1 MPPYDSAVDQRFS
14 TSAHVTLMRLRMQ
27 QMAKL
32 IAASAVRELSVAQR
46 RPLHLV
52 DIGGGPAMD
61 AIDALILLAQA
72 SRELLKRPIV
82 IHVLDLDDTG
92 AFFGQA
98 ALAELKRAGGQLHG
112 FNIEF
117 RHQDY
122 DWRATALLEELMQ
135 DLISRDAVIIAASE
149 GGLFEYGSD
158 EDIIANLVALRAGGR
173 GARCVVG
180 SVTRADELRR
190 RMIAES
196 RFKLFPRG
204 IEGFAPLAAKAGF
217 KIAETRTIVWS
228 DQVALL
234 PEPL

>member
-1 MPPYDSAVDQRFS
+1 MCLIS
-14 TSAHVTLMRLRMQ
+14 TIPAHSSG
-27 QMAKL
+27 KP
-32 IAASAVRELSVAQR
+32 S
-46 RPLHLV
+46 
-52 DIGGGPAMD
+52 
-61 AIDALILLAQA
+61 
-72 SRELLKRPIV
+72 
-82 IHVLDLDDTG
+82 
-92 AFFGQA
+92 
-98 ALAELKRAGGQLHG
+98 LAELKPRRGQLHG

-122 DWRATALLEELMQ
+122 DWRATALMDELMQ
-135 DLISRDAVIIAASE
+135 DLISLDAVIIAASE

-158 EDIIANLVALRAGGR
+158 VNIVANLSRSGPVA
-173 GARCVVG
+173 GAPVVS
-180 SVTRADELRR
+180 SVPLTRADELRR

>member
-1 MPPYDSAVDQRFS
+1 
-14 TSAHVTLMRLRMQ
+14 
-27 QMAKL
+27 
-32 IAASAVRELSVAQR
+32 
-46 RPLHLV
+46 
-52 DIGGGPAMD
+52 MD
-61 AIDALILLAQA
+61 AINALILLAQP

-117 RHQDY
+117 RHHDY
-122 DWRATALLEELMQ
+122 DWRATALMDELMQ
-135 DLISRDAVIIAASE
+135 DLISLDAVIIAASE

-158 EDIIANLVALRAGGR
+158 VRHHREPCRAPGR
-173 GARCVVG
+173 WQGRQLCRRFR
-180 SVTRADELRR
+180 VTRADELRR

-217 KIAETRTIVWS
+217 KITETRTIVWS